1 MKRLDGL
8 SDGDIAVKVY
18 HLRKAMGESQARMES
33 HLAEAAAAEMAL
45 KRARS
50 LYDEAVEDQRYHAR
64 ELREMESYLDRR
76 LEAAHEK
83 G

>member
-1 MKRLDGL
+1 MKQLDGL

-18 HLRKAMGESQARMES
+18 HLRKALGECQTQMET
-33 HLAEAAAAEMAL
+33 HLAEAATAEMAL

-50 LYDEAVEDQRYHAR
+50 LYEEAVEDQRYHAR
-64 ELREMESYLDRR
+64 ELREMEAYLDGR